1 MHKIVVVDSLVPLPN
16 KGFCVF
22 VLARSWPRAQFDQG
36 LVKIEAV
43 TKSWSVVGQ
52 GIVRGTLFGQN
63 LVKRYIF
70 GHGLVNDCFWL

>member
-1 MHKIVVVDSLVPLPN
+1 M
-16 KGFCVF
+16 
-22 VLARSWPRAQFDQG
+22 
-36 LVKIEAV
+36 VKIEAV